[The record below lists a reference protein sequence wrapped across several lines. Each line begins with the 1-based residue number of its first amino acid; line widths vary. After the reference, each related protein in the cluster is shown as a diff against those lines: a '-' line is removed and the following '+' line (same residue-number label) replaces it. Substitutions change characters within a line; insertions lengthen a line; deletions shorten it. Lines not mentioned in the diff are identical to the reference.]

1 MKKPRIVALP
11 APVPPVSDVSGP
23 EPEAEIISIRPKLVA
38 ICPTVERADLVR
50 QLVTSL
56 KETTGDSF
64 PPVVFVV
71 MGADDGTEGW
81 LLNQASTGLPIEV
94 IRLNEVLP
102 FAKAVNLA
110 VSHVNADWL
119 LLLNSDIVLLPGF
132 WAALDEMIQLG
143 YEIIAGKLLYPLGYK
158 APAIAPTISSDAYR
172 IQHYGKV
179 FTLDFKPFHIL
190 RYQPEDHPQAQQI
203 RPFPNVTFAAV
214 AIKREVWAGVGGLD
228 EQFSNGYEDDDFCLA
243 AREGGAQIGVHPQM
257 RAIHREAQTTGLD
270 TANKQAQFEK
280 FHKKW
285 IENGRIMWPLGVFQG
300 WSNV

>member
-11 APVPPVSDVSGP
+11 ESILPVDDVSGP
-23 EPEAEIISIRPKLVA
+23 EPEVEIVPARPKLVA

-56 KETTGDSF
+56 KETVRLSF

-119 LLLNSDIVLLPGF
+119 LLLNNDVVILPGY
-132 WAALDEMIQLG
+132 WAALDEMVNLG
-143 YEIIAGKLLYPLGYK
+143 YEVIGSKLLYPLDYK
-158 APAIAPTISSDAYR
+158 APASAPAIAEGIHR
-172 IQHYGKV
+172 LQHAGKM
-179 FTLDFKPFHIL
+179 FTLDWRPFHIL

-228 EQFSNGYEDDDFCLA
+228 ESYQNGYEDDDFCLA

-257 RAIHREAQTTGLD
+257 RAIHLEAQSTGLD

-285 IENGRIMWPLGVFQG
+285 IESGRIMWPLGVFQG
-300 WSNV
+300 WS